1 MQPESKLLTESV
13 NMTFNL
19 SYSMTDQDGIIH
31 QQENNDIHYDLYDA
45 VTMNVN
51 PSYEGATHFNTTAH
65 DINPVPTRDVIQPNP
80 SYSSHL
86 DGDQYY
92 YVEASE
98 IKYHHTVHSAQCTSY
113 LKLISPNVTGD
124 SVTKMTTED

>member
-1 MQPESKLLTESV
+1 
-13 NMTFNL
+13 
-19 SYSMTDQDGIIH
+19 MTDQDGSIH
-31 QQENNDIHYDLYDA
+31 QQENSDIHYDLYDA

-51 PSYEGATHFNTTAH
+51 PSYEGATQFNTIAH

-86 DGDQYY
+86 DGDQYC
-92 YVEASE
+92 YVEA
-98 IKYHHTVHSAQCTSY
+98 TVHSAQCTSY
-113 LKLISPNVTGD
+113 LKLISPNATGD

>member
-1 MQPESKLLTESV
+1 MI
-13 NMTFNL
+13 FNL

-31 QQENNDIHYDLYDA
+31 QQEKSDIHYDLYDA

-51 PSYEGATHFNTTAH
+51 PSYQGATQFNTTAH
-65 DINPVPTRDVIQPNP
+65 DINPVPTCDVIQPNP

-86 DGDQYY
+86 DADQYY

-113 LKLISPNVTGD
+113 LKLISPNATGD